1 MKTYKVVNKI
11 KRKGFP
17 TSSGE
22 YKTAHAEADNAEK
35 KKFPKGY
42 VKLKKI
48 DKKVKSNELV
58 GKNTRN
64 GNVFIEKKVPKKMR
78 SEVAYHEKEENK
90 AIKRL
95 SKKSK

>member
-1 MKTYKVVNKI
+1 MKTYKVVNRI
-11 KRKGFP
+11 KRRGFP

-42 VKLKKI
+42 NELKKI
-48 DKKVKSNELV
+48 DKRIGKNELV
-58 GKNTRN
+58 GKNTRS
-64 GNVFIEKKVPKKMR
+64 GNILVEKKVPKKMR
-78 SEVAYHEKEENK
+78 KEVAYHEKVENK

-95 SKKSK
+95 TRN